1 MKNIFY
7 LFIVLPLFI
16 LIGCDYNKN
25 SIKEKNY
32 TFNKIDTTY
41 LLTDRTKIDKI
52 TRYIYLERTS
62 FKNGNKSLSL
72 STTLNEKD
80 SKFYLIKTHIS
91 RKKGEEIEINTESLS
106 FNNIEEIKE
115 MFNKI
120 DSLNVGDEL
129 KERKKTKHYEIKRYS
144 SSIYISQFTGS
155 INIPNRLSLSIIEFE
170 RLKVSLDEYLKEEQI
185 PNL

>member
-7 LFIVLPLFI
+7 LFILLALFT

-32 TFNKIDTTY
+32 TFTKIDTTY

-80 SKFYLIKTHIS
+80 SKFYLISASVFKSKENKIMTNSQI
-91 RKKGEEIEINTESLS
+91 LS

-120 DSLNVGDEL
+120 DSLNVGEEL
-129 KERKKTKHYEIKRYS
+129 KERKKTKHYEIKKNNS
-144 SSIYISQFTGS
+144 NIHISQFTGS
-155 INIPNRLSLSIIEFE
+155 IDIPNTLSLSIIEFE
-170 RLKVSLDEYLKEEQI
+170 RLKVSLDEYLKEEET

>member
-1 MKNIFY
+1 MKNIIY

-41 LLTDRTKIDKI
+41 SLTDRTKIDKI
-52 TRYIYLERTS
+52 TRYIYLERIS
-62 FKNGNKSLSL
+62 LKNGNKSLSL

-91 RKKGEEIEINTESLS
+91 HKKGEKIKTNSQSLS

-120 DSLNVGDEL
+120 DSLNVGEEL
-129 KERKKTKHYEIKRYS
+129 KERKKTIHYEINKIS
-144 SSIYISQFTGS
+144 SNIHISQFTGS
-155 INIPNRLSLSIIEFE
+155 IDIPNTLSLSIIEFE